1 MVTYPP
7 LFFGDDMQTQSK
19 FIKHKQPC
27 PLCDSSDA
35 VSVNQD
41 GSAKCFSCNQ
51 FIPDYNKPNYQPPK
65 RPSNYQGTYPQ
76 FPDPPAKL
84 VDFAS
89 SIEPTLEYNSLT
101 DRGISLDTAKAYGVK
116 SVKDID
122 SKIIK
127 HIYPYYA
134 GTDIVG
140 TKGRNTA
147 NKSFYWNGTYE
158 NTGLFGEQLFSKGG
172 KYLTITEGE
181 CDAMAVY
188 EMFKGNWSV
197 VSLKRGAASAVRDI
211 RESIE
216 FVESYDAVVLCFDSD
231 KQGKE
236 AAKKVAKILKPNK
249 TKIMTL
255 PNGFKDANDMLKS
268 KAFKE
273 FNKSFW
279 DAKTYTPS
287 GILEL
292 SSKKDEWLHREV
304 KKSVAYPWEGL
315 NKKLFGMRKGELVT
329 LTGGTGLGKSSVT
342 RELEHWLIK
351 NTTDNVG
358 IIALEENW
366 TRTADGLLSIE
377 ANDRIY
383 LNEKRD
389 KYSDEELSELFDK
402 VIQKDR
408 VFIHAH
414 LGATDIDEI
423 FSKLRYIIV
432 GCECEWV
439 IVDHLHMLVNVM
451 TEGDERRGI
460 DSLMNR
466 LRSLVE
472 ETGVGMIL
480 VSHLRRAA
488 GEKGHE
494 KGVEVSLSHLK
505 GSQGIAQLS
514 DCVIALE
521 RNQQAANKKEAN
533 TTKVR
538 VLKSRYTGDTGL
550 ACQLV
555 YDSKTG
561 RLHEDTT
568 EETFDNEYTDT
579 EF

>member
-1 MVTYPP
+1 MET
-7 LFFGDDMQTQSK
+7 K
-19 FIKHKQPC
+19 FVKHKQPC
-27 PLCDSSDA
+27 PLCNSSDA
-35 VSVNQD
+35 VSVNEN
-41 GSAKCFSCNQ
+41 GSAKCFSCNS
-51 FIPDYNKPNYQPPK
+51 FIPNYDRPMQTQPVSVVSSQPK
-65 RPSNYQGTYPQ
+65 
-76 FPDPPAKL
+76 
-84 VDFAS
+84 
-89 SIEPTLEYNSLT
+89 IESVELSFNALT
-101 DRGISLDTAKAYGVK
+101 DRGISRDTAVKYGVK
-116 SVKDID
+116 SEMFAGKVT
-122 SKIIK
+122 K
-127 HIYPYYA
+127 HIYPYYK

-140 TKGRNTA
+140 TKGRNVEKK
-147 NKSFYWNGTYE
+147 NFYCNGTLE
-158 NTGLFGEQLFSKGG
+158 NTGLFGEQLFKHGG

-197 VSLKRGAASAVRDI
+197 VSLKRGASAAVRDI

-216 FVESYDAVVLCFDSD
+216 FVESYDNVVLCFDSD
-231 KQGKE
+231 KQGRE
-236 AAKKVAKILKPNK
+236 AAKKVAKILRPNK

-255 PNGFKDANDMLKS
+255 PTEYKDANDMLKA

-279 DAKTYTPS
+279 EAKTYTPS

-292 SSKKDEWLHREV
+292 SSKKDDWLNREV
-304 KKSVAYPWEGL
+304 KESVAYPWEGL

-351 NTTDNVG
+351 NTEDNVG
-358 IIALEENW
+358 IVALEENW
-366 TRTADGLLSIE
+366 TRTTDGLLSIE

-389 KYSDEELSELFDK
+389 KYSDEQLSNLFDK
-402 VIQKDR
+402 VIQKGR
-408 VFIHAH
+408 VFVHAH

-432 GCECEWV
+432 GCECQWV
-439 IVDHLHMLVNVM
+439 VVDHLHMLVNVM

-480 VSHLRRAA
+480 VSHLRRAT
-488 GEKGHE
+488 GDKGHE

-555 YDSKTG
+555 YDSNTG
-561 RLHEDTT
+561 RLYEDTDQ
-568 EETFDNEYTDT
+568 ETFDNEVTDY